1 VQSEKANPYP
11 VKLRP
16 EVVLRDDGEHRQ
28 MRVLIVSCVFPPEPV
43 ASSQTSVHI
52 AQKLVTNGHAVTV
65 LTSYPSKPAGK
76 LYPGYSRRLIDRK
89 RMPEGYEL
97 IRCFSTLSSRSRL
110 MNRFMEN
117 ISFGLTSSVAAFF
130 VWRPDVI
137 YANSWPLFATGMLF
151 IVAKMRR
158 IPMVISVQD
167 IYPES
172 LVSQGRTINNKWIMN
187 CLRRWDGVIA
197 RGCRALI
204 VISKRFA
211 DLYRNE
217 RRVPAERVHIVP
229 NWGDDS
235 LESMDEEQIS
245 KFGISNGIPPNARV
259 FAYGGNIGVAAG
271 VETLIQAALK
281 LKTASVFR
289 LLIAGAGS
297 QLQACQKLA
306 RDHDDGQVIFHS
318 PWKTEETGLVLGL
331 AEVLLL
337 PTHGQQASVSVPS
350 KLISYWMAGRPVIA
364 MAWPRSDLADLIE
377 ESGGGWLVEP
387 DRPDLLAVKIQEVLS
402 LSPAELQRRGEAGR
416 DFAARNLT
424 RKICLPRVVS
434 ILEQVAVK

>member
-1 VQSEKANPYP
+1 MH
-11 VKLRP
+11 
-16 EVVLRDDGEHRQ
+16 VL
-28 MRVLIVSCVFPPEPV
+28 LVSCAFPPEPV
-43 ASSQTSVHI
+43 VSSQTSAHI
-52 AQKLVTNGHAVTV
+52 AQKLVANGHTVTV

-89 RMPEGYEL
+89 RTPGGYEL

-110 MNRFMEN
+110 INRFTEN
-117 ISFGLTSSVAAFF
+117 ISFGLTSSVAALF

-158 IPMVISVQD
+158 IPIVISVQD
-167 IYPES
+167 VYPES
-172 LVSQGRTINNKWIMN
+172 LVSQGRAVAKNLFMN
-187 CLRRWDGVIA
+187 CLRWWDGVIA
-197 RGCRALI
+197 RGCRTLI

-211 DLYRNE
+211 DFYRYE
-217 RRVPAERVHIVP
+217 RRVPAERIHIVP

-235 LESMDEEQIS
+235 VGNMDEEQIS
-245 KFGISNGIPPNARV
+245 KFGISKGIPPNARV

-271 VETLIQAALK
+271 VETLVQAALK
-281 LKTASVFR
+281 LQTTSVFR

-297 QLQACQKLA
+297 QLHACQELA
-306 RDHDDGQVIFHS
+306 RDHDDGRVIFHS

-337 PTHGQQASVSVPS
+337 PTRGQQASVSVPS
-350 KLISYWMAGRPVIA
+350 KLISYWMAGQPVIA
-364 MAWPRSDLADLIE
+364 MAWPRSDLADFIE

-387 DRPDLLAVKIQEVLS
+387 DRADLLAAKIQEVLG
-402 LSPAELQRRGEAGR
+402 LSRAELRQRGEAGR

-434 ILEQVAVK
+434 ILEQVVVK